1 MHVIPFSN
9 TRYGEKNL
17 AQLISER
24 VPRHV
29 QLQDLLNTYPEG
41 KRVGDLFM
49 LGSLQGEAGK
59 SLKIDIGTHSQYF
72 MQGSDFNSGDGI
84 GGITKILMAGRGM
97 TMRQIVDHY
106 RDYIGEIDPRSIP
119 PENPIRPV
127 HQHTE
132 PQPEP
137 EPQAAP
143 PVPQRQ
149 ITISTPHD
157 GEHLYTS
164 ADGEIICI
172 VRRYIVRDH
181 DGNPVLGSDGK
192 PKKEFRQFAQGSHY
206 PKMPDVRPLY
216 NLPGISGADR
226 IIWVEGEKCADD
238 LNRLGYTATSTLGGA
253 GMLSQKSAASYD
265 FSPLQGKE
273 LVIWPDNDAA
283 GSKVAKLVQDLA
295 ARAGARSITLLSPPR
310 GKPEKWDA
318 SDAIS
323 EGFDIGSFLNAPNK
337 KVKTPISLLN
347 NSLLI
352 SEQFRGPA
360 PEQRYLIDST
370 IPLGVP
376 VVFAAAGDSG
386 KGMMTLDLAMK
397 IASGKPLQYAFGSLV
412 SHFGN
417 VVLLCAEDDK
427 DELHRRIERLDP
439 NNERF
444 NYEHNLYI
452 IPLPN
457 LGGVFPMM
465 VKVDNS
471 YGMGEEFAALY
482 EQIMQIE
489 NLALFCADPMAS
501 FVHADVN
508 ADPAA
513 GAAFMGLLAQ
523 IATETGATVMVN
535 HHMAKVKESEPI
547 TTPEQARNLI
557 RGTSAIV
564 DGVRAAFA
572 VWQVEEKTARETCKF
587 LNIPF
592 ARNICFDGAV
602 VKSNG
607 PANREI
613 RHFIRDMN
621 TGLLVDR
628 SIEILEAQTAN
639 GNTELRRN
647 ALVGFIELREAN
659 GEAVMMTGR
668 NGVHEVI
675 QTMPNDHIFI
685 GALKMWS
692 KSTIKTELDYLLS
705 TGQVILKALT
715 PSGAT
720 KFLGVPGGPLSRGEY
735 IPTTARDNT

>member
-1 MHVIPFSN
+1 MSIIPFGN
-9 TRYGEKNL
+9 TRSSGDKNL

-24 VPRHV
+24 VPRSV
-29 QLQDLLNTYPEG
+29 QLSDLLETFPQGQRKGEVFT
-41 KRVGDLFM
+41 VGSFN
-49 LGSLQGEAGK
+49 GEPGK
-59 SLKIDIGTHSQYF
+59 SLKIDIAMHSPHF
-72 MQGSDFNSGDGI
+72 MQGSDFASGEGV
-84 GGITKILMAGRGM
+84 GGICKVLMEGRGW
-97 TMRQIVDHY
+97 TFQEVVSHY
-106 RDYIGEIDPRSIP
+106 RSYIGDVAPPRVAP
-119 PENPIRPV
+119 PQNPIRP
-127 HQHTE
+127 
-132 PQPEP
+132 PETVSSS
-137 EPQAAP
+137 P
-143 PVPQRQ
+143 PTASRQ
-149 ITISTPHD
+149 IDINTPHD
-157 GEHLYTS
+157 GEHIYS
-164 ADGEIICI
+164 SVDGEIICI
-172 VRRYIVRDH
+172 VRRYIARDAE
-181 DGNPVLGSDGK
+181 GQPVLGSDGK
-192 PKKEFRQFAQGSHY
+192 PKKEFRQFSQGSPY
-206 PKMPDVRPLY
+206 PKMPDIRPLY
-216 NLPGISGADR
+216 NLPGINTADR

-238 LNRLGYTATSTLGGA
+238 LNKLGYVATCTLGGA
-253 GMLSQKSAASYD
+253 GMLSPKSAPSYD

-273 LVIWPDNDAA
+273 LIIWPDNDASGA
-283 GSKVAKLVQDLA
+283 KVAKLVQELA
-295 ARAGARSITLLSPPR
+295 ARAGARSITMLTPPR

-323 EGFDIGSFLNAPNK
+323 EGFDIAAFVNAPNK
-337 KVKTPISLLN
+337 ATKKPINLLD

-360 PEQRYLIDST
+360 PEQHFLIDST
-370 IPLGVP
+370 LPLGVP

-397 IASGKPLQYAFGSLV
+397 IASGKPMQFAFGGLV

-427 DELHRRIERLDP
+427 DEIHRRIESLDP
-439 NNERF
+439 NGDRF
-444 NYEHNLYI
+444 SFEHNLYI

-457 LGGVFPMM
+457 LGGVFPIM

-471 YGMGEEFAALY
+471 YAMGEEFLRLY
-482 EQIMQIE
+482 EQILQIE
-489 NLALFCADPMAS
+489 NLALFVADPLAS

-513 GAAFMGLLAQ
+513 GAAFMGMLAQ
-523 IATETGATVMVN
+523 MATETGATVMVN
-535 HHMAKVKESEPI
+535 HHMAKIKDSEPI

-572 VWQVEEKTARETCKF
+572 LWQVEEKTAREFCKF

-592 ARNICFDGAV
+592 SRNICFDGAV

-613 RHFIRDMN
+613 RHFVRDMN
-621 TGLLVDR
+621 TGLLKDC
-628 SIEILEAQTAN
+628 SIELLAAQTAS
-639 GNTELRRN
+639 GNTDMRRN
-647 ALVGFIELREAN
+647 ALIGFIELRENN

-675 QTMPNDHIFI
+675 QTMSNDHIFI
-685 GALKMWS
+685 NALKPWS

-735 IPTTARDNT
+735 QPTTARDNV